1 MGSEVVP
8 PAPWCKS
15 VVSYTCCP
23 KEVEE
28 SPAEFQ
34 KAGDPQHFLK
44 RMTKGKNIK
53 NMEGVDKITE
63 DDIGCAASSSP
74 PSKKKK
80 KAENQC
86 ANCNINENCQGEL
99 IQVAKKRITRG
110 ILHDKWECKC
120 AEKKSTGN

>member
-1 MGSEVVP
+1 MGSEV
-8 PAPWCKS
+8 APWCKS
-15 VVSYTCCP
+15 FVSYTCCP
-23 KEVEE
+23 KVEE

-80 KAENQC
+80 KAESGRMGATAQFGAFVLLNHDGFSR
-86 ANCNINENCQGEL
+86 NG
-99 IQVAKKRITRG
+99 TSWMRG
-110 ILHDKWECKC
+110 DD
-120 AEKKSTGN
+120 AGPARAAR